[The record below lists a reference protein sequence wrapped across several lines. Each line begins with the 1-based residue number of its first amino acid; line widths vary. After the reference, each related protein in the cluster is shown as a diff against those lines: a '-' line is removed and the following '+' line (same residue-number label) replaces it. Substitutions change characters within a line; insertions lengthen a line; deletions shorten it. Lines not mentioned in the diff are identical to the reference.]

1 MARSLDLN
9 KLKNS
14 KSQVKMSTEESL
26 KDVTPFKWPKEV
38 LDGAK
43 RVEITD
49 ITSRDDGKAG
59 VKIKYV

>member
-1 MARSLDLN
+1 
-9 KLKNS
+9 
-14 KSQVKMSTEESL
+14 MSTEESL